1 MQSEPQ
7 HGKLSLKEQESSIF
21 SLELKHRL
29 ELAAR
34 ENLLSQHSK
43 TFHLASRFL
52 PKEMRADASLCYSFC
67 RVVDDIADES
77 PSHEQA
83 KAELDSVRQM
93 LIKEIPPIGIVAEFI
108 ELSERTEMGVQP
120 ALDLMS
126 GMLSDLRPLTFTSDD
141 ELDTY
146 CYQAA
151 GTVGLMM
158 CAVLGVR
165 EQSAKAAALSLG
177 MAMQLTNICRD
188 VKEDIGR
195 SRIYLPPLNGLN
207 SLLRPQQLT
216 NLKHLDLQV
225 KMEMTAR
232 VSYQLSR
239 AEHFYEQ
246 AKQGYSALPPGARFA
261 IIFAA
266 NLYRAIG
273 VRLYK
278 NYHSDALHGR
288 TIVPLYSK
296 LNIFLHSALEFR
308 QTQDQASLQLTA

>member
-1 MQSEPQ
+1 MQSKSQ
-7 HGKLSLKEQESSIF
+7 GEQVLLREEESSLS

-83 KAELDSVRQM
+83 RLDLDLVKQM
-93 LIKEIPPIGIVAEFI
+93 LLRKTKPVGIVADFL
-108 ELSERTEMGVQP
+108 ELSVRTEMGVEP

-126 GMLSDLRPLTFTSDD
+126 GMLSDLRPLAFSSDD

-165 EQSAKAAALSLG
+165 DQSAKASALSLG

-195 SRIYLPPLNGLN
+195 KRIYLPPLNGQN
-207 SLLRPQQLT
+207 SLLLPAEFT
-216 NLKHLDLQV
+216 NDKHLALSI

-239 AEHFYEQ
+239 AERFYEN
-246 AKQGYSALPPGARFA
+246 AKQGYAALPPGARFA

-266 NLYRAIG
+266 NLYRGIG
-273 VRLYK
+273 LRLFK

-288 TIVPLYSK
+288 TIVPFYSK
-296 LNIFLHSALEFR
+296 LNIFIHSVLEFR
-308 QTQDQASLQLTA
+308 QTQHQALLQLTA

>member
-1 MQSEPQ
+1 MPSNSQGDEKSVSEI
-7 HGKLSLKEQESSIF
+7 KSTLDD
-21 SLELKHRL
+21 LELQHRL
-29 ELAAR
+29 EKAAR
-34 ENLLSQHSK
+34 ENLLSKHSK

-52 PKEMRADASLCYSFC
+52 PKGMRADAALCYAFC

-77 PSHEQA
+77 STIERA
-83 KAELDSVRQM
+83 KLELDQVREM
-93 LIKEIPPIGIVAEFI
+93 LVGKREPRGIVADFL
-108 ELSERTEMGVQP
+108 ELSTRTEMGVEP

-126 GMLSDLRPLTFTSDD
+126 GMLSDLRPIALRNDD

-165 EQSAKAAALSLG
+165 EPAAKEAALSLG

-195 SRIYLPPLNGLN
+195 DRIYLPPISGQAALILPRD
-207 SLLRPQQLT
+207 LTDLRS
-216 NLKHLDLQV
+216 LDLSV
-225 KMEMTAR
+225 RMDITAR

-239 AEHFYEQ
+239 AERFYEH
-246 AKQGYSALPPGARFA
+246 AKLGYAALPPGARFA

-266 NLYRAIG
+266 NLYRGIG
-273 VRLYK
+273 QRLYK
-278 NYHSDALHGR
+278 KYNSDALHGR
-288 TIVPLYSK
+288 TVVPFYSK
-296 LNIFLHSALEFR
+296 LNIFWNSTFEFR
-308 QTQDQASLQLTA
+308 QTQQQAPLQLTA